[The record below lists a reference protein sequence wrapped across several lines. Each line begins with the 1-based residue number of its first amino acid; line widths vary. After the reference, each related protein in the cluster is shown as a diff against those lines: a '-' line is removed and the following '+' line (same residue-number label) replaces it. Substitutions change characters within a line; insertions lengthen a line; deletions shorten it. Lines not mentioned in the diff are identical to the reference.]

1 MKNTPKFKIDNNKL
15 ARLVAKAQH
24 NDQKAAE
31 EVVNMV
37 SGYIYYYSLSL
48 LGDEDKARDAVQDI
62 LLNMLKKLS
71 TLEDPKAFLGW
82 LKVMTSNYCKTKLSR
97 EKEALSIDDG
107 TWELED
113 SSDQVSPQKAAETS
127 EVCAVVREAVSALP
141 VSLRE
146 SVLMFYFQQMSVRQ
160 IAETL
165 EVNENTVKSR
175 LFSARKNMKQYLE
188 RYGGAALASC
198 AIPPMSLISFSLIQ
212 GAERQKSILLPYTT
226 PAGAVKVAAIN
237 PAAAAGGTAMRI
249 AAIGAACLLAAGGV
263 GAAASSGAFTPEPSD
278 RQVSAAHGRS
288 ANADYVFSDSTEPDT
303 TVRFAERADTERTG
317 DAQPATAVQSTVAPK
332 NNTPGNA
339 PTVTTATAPYQAPT
353 EARSNTAAPA
363 TQATS
368 PTAAPATEAKAED
381 TNSPK
386 WKQRSDGKIYFY
398 ADPKYWNELSTVYV
412 YLYEHNGG
420 ALIDWGKKKAA
431 MTDEGGGIWSY
442 APAQNGIQLSSGK
455 QYGAIFS
462 ADWKEQTADLILG
475 TPCLGDLA
483 YMCGEYTKA
492 PAEGNKS
499 PDDIRWVNQSAGAY
513 ARPKTVSSLGVVE
526 GDAFW
531 QGESAESLLKGFI
544 TGAQFNTAAR
554 MTGRTKRQCA
564 YDTGAQLGLSSAQV
578 DAVAKSAGVDLE

>member
-1 MKNTPKFKIDNNKL
+1 MKNTPNYKIDNNKL
-15 ARLVAKAQH
+15 ARLVAKAQR

-48 LGDEDKARDAVQDI
+48 LGDEDKASDAVQDI

-71 TLEDPKAFLGW
+71 ALEDPKAFLGW

-113 SSDQVSPQKAAETS
+113 SSDQVSPQKSVETS
-127 EVCAVVREAVSALP
+127 EVCAVVREAVRALP

-212 GAERQKSILLPYTT
+212 GAEQQKNILLPYTT
-226 PAGAVKVAAIN
+226 PAGAVKVAAVN
-237 PAAAAGGTAMRI
+237 SAAAAGGVAVRI

-263 GAAASSGAFTPEPSD
+263 GAAAASGAFKPEPSD
-278 RQVSAAHGRS
+278 RQASAAYGRS
-288 ANADYVFSDSTEPDT
+288 TNVDDAFTGSTEPDT
-303 TVRFAERADTERTG
+303 TVRFAERSGSIGTEST
-317 DAQPATAVQSTVAPK
+317 QPATAVQSTAAPK
-332 NNTPGNA
+332 NNTPANA
-339 PTVTTATAPYQAPT
+339 QTVTTATAPT
-353 EARSNTAAPA
+353 EARSNTVAPA
-363 TQATS
+363 TQATA

-381 TNSPK
+381 TNAPK

-398 ADPKYWNELSTVYV
+398 ADPKYWDELSTVYV

-513 ARPKTVSSLGVVE
+513 ARPKTVSSSGMVE

-578 DAVAKSAGVDLE
+578 DAVAKSAGVDLG

>member
-1 MKNTPKFKIDNNKL
+1 MKNTPNYKIDNNKL
-15 ARLVAKAQH
+15 ARLVAKAQR

-48 LGDEDKARDAVQDI
+48 LGDEDKASDAVQDI

-113 SSDQVSPQKAAETS
+113 SSDQVSPQKSVETS
-127 EVCAVVREAVSALP
+127 EVCAVVREAVRALP

-212 GAERQKSILLPYTT
+212 GAEQQKNILLPYTT
-226 PAGAVKVAAIN
+226 PAGAVKVAAVN
-237 PAAAAGGTAMRI
+237 SAAAAGGVAVRI

-263 GAAASSGAFTPEPSD
+263 GAAAASGAFKPEPSD
-278 RQVSAAHGRS
+278 RQASAAYGRS
-288 ANADYVFSDSTEPDT
+288 TNVDDAFTGSTEPDT
-303 TVRFAERADTERTG
+303 TVRFAERSGSIGTEST
-317 DAQPATAVQSTVAPK
+317 QPATAVQSTAAPK
-332 NNTPGNA
+332 NNTPANA
-339 PTVTTATAPYQAPT
+339 QTVTTATAPT
-353 EARSNTAAPA
+353 EARSNTVAPA
-363 TQATS
+363 TQATA

-381 TNSPK
+381 TNAPK

-398 ADPKYWNELSTVYV
+398 ADPKYWDELSTVYV

-513 ARPKTVSSLGVVE
+513 ARPKTVSSSGMVE

-578 DAVAKSAGVDLE
+578 DAVAKSAGVDLG

>member
-1 MKNTPKFKIDNNKL
+1 MKNTPNYKIDNNKL
-15 ARLVAKAQH
+15 ARLVAKAQR

-48 LGDEDKARDAVQDI
+48 LGDEDKASDAVQDI

-71 TLEDPKAFLGW
+71 ALEDPKAFLGW

-113 SSDQVSPQKAAETS
+113 SSDQVSPQKSVETS
-127 EVCAVVREAVSALP
+127 EVCAVVREAVRALP

-212 GAERQKSILLPYTT
+212 GAEQQKNILLPYTT
-226 PAGAVKVAAIN
+226 PAGAVKVAAVN
-237 PAAAAGGTAMRI
+237 SAAAAGGVAVRI

-263 GAAASSGAFTPEPSD
+263 GAAAASGAFKPEPSD
-278 RQVSAAHGRS
+278 RQASAAYGRS
-288 ANADYVFSDSTEPDT
+288 TNVDDAFTGSTEPDT
-303 TVRFAERADTERTG
+303 TVRFAERSGSIGTEST
-317 DAQPATAVQSTVAPK
+317 QPATAVQSTAAPK
-332 NNTPGNA
+332 NNTPANA
-339 PTVTTATAPYQAPT
+339 QTVTTATAPT
-353 EARSNTAAPA
+353 EARSNTVAPA
-363 TQATS
+363 TQATA

-381 TNSPK
+381 TNAPK

-412 YLYEHNGG
+412 YLYEHNGE

-513 ARPKTVSSLGVVE
+513 ARPKTVSSLGMVE

-578 DAVAKSAGVDLE
+578 DAVAKSAGVDLG